1 MAITRLIAIIFFLTP
16 TKSLGLI
23 SRSSSSETNCNG
35 QLLIAHEDMIGN
47 IHYITLE
54 GPRSQ
59 YPNIRRGYPAIRT
72 NVVSHFDIFGDCC
85 WEIYPNRR
93 FRGDKHVIYPSG
105 DVLYT
110 DFQPISIKKVDC
122 A

>member
-1 MAITRLIAIIFFLTP
+1 MDIVRLIAIIFLFTP
-16 TKSLGLI
+16 NKTLGLI
-23 SRSSSSETNCNG
+23 SRSSSSEINCNG

-47 IHYITLE
+47 IHYITLD
-54 GPRSQ
+54 GPKSQ
-59 YPNIRRGYPAIRT
+59 YPNIRKGYPAIRS
-72 NVVSHFDIFGDCC
+72 NAVSHFDIFGDCC
-85 WEIYPNRR
+85 WEIYPIRR

-110 DFQPISIKKVDC
+110 DFQPMSIRKVDC

>member
-1 MAITRLIAIIFFLTP
+1 MDIVRLISIIFFLTSAK
-16 TKSLGLI
+16 TLGLI
-23 SRSSSSETNCNG
+23 SRSSSSETNCKG
-35 QLLIAHEDMIGN
+35 QLLIAYEDMIGN
-47 IHYITLE
+47 INYVTLE

-59 YPNIRRGYPAIRT
+59 YPNIRKGYPVIRA
-72 NVVSHFDIFGDCC
+72 NIVSHFDIFGDCC
-85 WEIYPNRR
+85 WEIFPTRR

-110 DFQPISIKKVDC
+110 DFQPMSIKKVDC

>member
-1 MAITRLIAIIFFLTP
+1 MDIVRLISIIFFLTS
-16 TKSLGLI
+16 TKTLGLI

-35 QLLIAHEDMIGN
+35 QLLIAYEDMIGN
-47 IHYITLE
+47 INYVTLE

-59 YPNIRRGYPAIRT
+59 YPNIRKGYPVIRA
-72 NVVSHFDIFGDCC
+72 NIVSHFDIFGDCC
-85 WEIYPNRR
+85 WEIFPTRR

-105 DVLYT
+105 DLLYT
-110 DFQPISIKKVDC
+110 DFQPMSIKKVDC

>member
-1 MAITRLIAIIFFLTP
+1 MDIVRLISIIFFLTSAK
-16 TKSLGLI
+16 TLGLI

-35 QLLIAHEDMIGN
+35 QLLIAYEDMIGN
-47 IHYITLE
+47 INYVTLE

-59 YPNIRRGYPAIRT
+59 YPNIRKGYPVIRA
-72 NVVSHFDIFGDCC
+72 NIVSHFDIFGDCC
-85 WEIYPNRR
+85 WEIFPTRR

-110 DFQPISIKKVDC
+110 DFQPMSIKKVDC

>member
-1 MAITRLIAIIFFLTP
+1 MDIVRLISIIFFLTS
-16 TKSLGLI
+16 TKTLGLI

-35 QLLIAHEDMIGN
+35 QLLIAYEDMIGN
-47 IHYITLE
+47 INYVTLE

-59 YPNIRRGYPAIRT
+59 YPNIRKGYPVIRA
-72 NVVSHFDIFGDCC
+72 NIVSHFDIFGDCC
-85 WEIYPNRR
+85 WEIFPTRR

-110 DFQPISIKKVDC
+110 DFQPISIRKVDC